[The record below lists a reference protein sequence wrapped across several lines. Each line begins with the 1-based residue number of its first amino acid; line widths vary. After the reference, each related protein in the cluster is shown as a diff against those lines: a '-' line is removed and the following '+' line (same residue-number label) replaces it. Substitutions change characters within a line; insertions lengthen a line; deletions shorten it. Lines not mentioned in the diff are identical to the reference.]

1 MLCQPFPSPRHTLR
15 WRCGCRS
22 PARDVR
28 EIDSNQVAVAELVAP
43 LPIPAKVMLNAVQVQ
58 AELRNYSVGV
68 DSGSGFS
75 WLVVKKHQTQQGWV
89 KSQLLV
95 WNSHTV
101 DQGPSGPTVSYAIDG
116 SGRSLSLPAAA
127 GKPIPSA
134 ACACV
139 VPLQLQGSPCGVL
152 AVTQDGTVLF
162 WPELLKDHCQT
173 ITIAFESAHDDNAK
187 SVSLLVRPI
196 PFAKPFTAPRS
207 TAVPVDPLDAP
218 HTQSSLARSRS

>member
-1 MLCQPFPSPRHTLR
+1 
-15 WRCGCRS
+15 
-22 PARDVR
+22 
-28 EIDSNQVAVAELVAP
+28 VAELVAP
-43 LPIPAKVMLNAVQVQ
+43 LPIPAKVMLNCVRDP

-68 DSGSGFS
+68 DSSSGFS
-75 WLVVKKHQTQQGWV
+75 WLVVKKHQTQQGWI

-95 WNSHTV
+95 WNSHTIE
-101 DQGPSGPTVSYAIDG
+101 QGPSGPAVSYAIDG

-127 GKPIPSA
+127 GKPIPGA

-139 VPLQLQGSPCGVL
+139 VPLQLQASPCGVL

-187 SVSLLVRPI
+187 SVSLLVRPPLLRSLSPRPVLMPRLLGADANMLPNP
-196 PFAKPFTAPRS
+196 PFSLHFCLPLYSPWG
-207 TAVPVDPLDAP
+207 TAVC
-218 HTQSSLARSRS
+218 SRPRRGSCSTS

>member
-1 MLCQPFPSPRHTLR
+1 M
-15 WRCGCRS
+15 
-22 PARDVR
+22 
-28 EIDSNQVAVAELVAP
+28 AELVAP
-43 LPIPAKVMLNAVQVQ
+43 LPIPAKVMLNCVRDP

-68 DSGSGFS
+68 DSSSGFS
-75 WLVVKKHQTQQGWV
+75 WLVVKKHQTQQGWI

-95 WNSHTV
+95 WNSHTIE
-101 DQGPSGPTVSYAIDG
+101 QGPSGPAVSYAIDG

-127 GKPIPSA
+127 GKPIPGA

-139 VPLQLQGSPCGVL
+139 VPLQLQASPCGVL

-187 SVSLLVRPI
+187 SVSLLVRPPI
-196 PFAKPFTAPRS
+196 LRSLTAPGS
-207 TAVPVDPLDAP
+207 TAVSVDLPLTP
-218 HTQSSLARSRS
+218 RSSSLGAEAKHVPPPSTVCLLVTADG